1 MSATLEHEHLGE
13 LKGKSVDGAVQFL
26 GLKYASI
33 KDRLAAPQLVDSYGS
48 GTTDA
53 TKFGPP
59 PVSPVGAIER
69 EFGFIQK
76 SLPLP
81 EVPAHSDLEGL
92 NLNITVPT
100 NKDGA
105 IDPNA
110 KLPVFVFIHGG
121 GFAVGSSW
129 YPHYD
134 PAPIVRMSVQRKKPI
149 IGITINYR
157 LGFTGFATSE
167 ELRQAGYKANN
178 GFYDQ
183 RTAMQWIR
191 KFIGGFGGDP
201 DEITACGESAGGLSA
216 TVLLCSKEPLMK
228 RCLSTG
234 GAILLFKPIPEF
246 VAESS
251 YQQAIEAFGLKDK
264 SPEDR
269 IKALLSIPLD
279 DLWQK
284 VPPTAPMLPSID
296 GITMPG
302 SPDFLTV
309 SSQED
314 SPTFMMPG
322 RKWCKAF
329 MIGESK
335 LDANILAYMGLDGRN
350 PGIAQKFIDSCKATL
365 STHPDVA
372 EQLLK
377 SYNITPET
385 PDDEGI
391 LSVLRFASEI
401 SFYAPS
407 RAFAKG
413 WPNTADSKFFL
424 YHFNEGIPW
433 EGRFKGEAG
442 HILDVSYL
450 FQNYNE
456 HLDDAQQ
463 KVAREYGEDFIKF
476 VNGEDPWPPVQT
488 EKLSAKVY
496 GPSADGVTS
505 RWVPDGDPAKIGRD
519 DRILK
524 LGEMAG
530 FDAIQDVF
538 QNFFQGK

>member
-1 MSATLEHEHLGE
+1 MSETLKHQHLGE
-13 LKGKSVDGAVQFL
+13 IEGKPVDGAVQFL
-26 GLKYASI
+26 GLQYASL

-69 EFGFIQK
+69 EFGFIQH

-81 EVPAHSDLEGL
+81 EVPTHSDLECL

-105 IDPNA
+105 IDSNA

-134 PAPIVRMSVQRKKPI
+134 PAPIVKMSVERKKPI

-157 LGFTGFATSE
+157 LGFTGFANSE
-167 ELRQAGYKANN
+167 ELRKAGYKANN
-178 GFYDQ
+178 GFRDQ
-183 RTAMQWIR
+183 RTALQWIR
-191 KFIGGFGGDP
+191 KFIGGFGGDA
-201 DEITACGESAGGLSA
+201 DEITVCGESAGGLSA
-216 TVLLCSKEPLMK
+216 TVLLCSEEPLMK

-234 GAILLFKPIPEF
+234 GAVLLFKPIPDF

-251 YQQAIEAFGLKDK
+251 YQKAIEAFGLTDK

-284 VPPTAPMLPSID
+284 VPPTAPMLPSVD
-296 GITMPG
+296 KDTMPG

-314 SPTFMMPG
+314 SPAFMMPG

-335 LDANILAYMGLDGRN
+335 LDANIIAYLGLDARK
-350 PGIAQKFIDSCKATL
+350 PGVAQKFIDSCNATL
-365 STHPDVA
+365 STKPEVA
-372 EQLLK
+372 EQLLT
-377 SYNITPET
+377 SYKITPET
-385 PDDEGI
+385 PDEEAM
-391 LSVLRFASEI
+391 LSILRFGSEI
-401 SFYAPS
+401 SFYAPA
-407 RAFAKG
+407 RAFAQG
-413 WPNTADSKFFL
+413 WPNTPDSKFFL

-476 VNGEDPWPPVQT
+476 VNGEDPWPPVKT
-488 EKLSAKVY
+488 DKLCAKVY

-505 RWVPDGDPAKIGRD
+505 RWVPDGDPTKIGRD
-519 DRILK
+519 ERVLK
-524 LGEMAG
+524 LGETAG
-530 FDAIQDVF
+530 FDAVMEVF